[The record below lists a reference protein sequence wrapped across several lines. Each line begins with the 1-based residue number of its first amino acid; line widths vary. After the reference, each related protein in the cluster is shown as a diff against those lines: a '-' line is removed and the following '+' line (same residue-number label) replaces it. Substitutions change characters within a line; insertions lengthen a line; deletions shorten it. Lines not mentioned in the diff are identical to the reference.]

1 MAKKKK
7 AKSTESKPKSKYDEI
22 FKLDED
28 MDFDEALKKIVTSK
42 KYKKK

>member
-7 AKSTESKPKSKYDEI
+7 TTDSSKPKESKNKYDEV
-22 FKLDED
+22 FKID

-42 KYKKK
+42 KPKK